1 MTSEDLVRAIE
12 RLESIPS
19 PSFSLDRILELAS
32 DCESDIDRLAE
43 AIEADPAVTVRVL
56 RLANSAY
63 FGVSGDVDGVARA
76 IVVVGYKNVL
86 SLAACA
92 ALAPAFQGDDPIVD
106 RPALWLHSCA
116 AAEAARIV
124 AAHTEREP
132 SIAHVAGLLHDF
144 GLVVLSEVLRS
155 QYAPVWA
162 EARAGEHALSDL
174 ERNAFGLDHDAA
186 AGVLFERWR
195 LPARLVTGVVMA
207 RRPVED
213 ATGTAAI
220 VAIGAGLAA
229 RAGFAGPAECELDP
243 TARVSAERA
252 LGLDEAALEKIA
264 GELEARREAIELIAG
279 GGPS

>member
-1 MTSEDLVRAIE
+1 MKSEDLVRSIE

-63 FGVSGDVDGVARA
+63 FGVPGQVDSVARA

-92 ALAPAFQGDDPIVD
+92 ALAPAFQGEDAVLD
-106 RPALWLHSCA
+106 RASLWLHSCA

-124 AAHTEREP
+124 AAHTDREP
-132 SIAHVAGLLHDF
+132 SIAHVADLLHDF
-144 GLVVLSEVLRS
+144 GLVVLSEVLGSR
-155 QYAPVWA
+155 YAPIWD
-162 EARAGEHALSDL
+162 EALSGQKALSDL
-174 ERNAFGLDHDAA
+174 EQNAFGLDHYGA
-186 AGVLFERWR
+186 AGVLFERWE
-195 LPARLVTGVVMA
+195 LPPSLVTGVVLA
-207 RRPVED
+207 RRPDED
-213 ATGTAAI
+213 PTGIASI
-220 VAIGAGLAA
+220 VTIAAGLAS
-229 RAGFAGPAECELDP
+229 RAGLAGPSECELGP
-243 TARVSAERA
+243 AMQSSAERV
-252 LGLDEAALEKIA
+252 LGLDEAALEKLYR
-264 GELEARREAIELIAG
+264 ELEERREAIELIAG